1 MFVGLLFFTPETI
14 GPMAGKSDLHPPR
27 GTRVDVVVIVV
38 VVVVVPL
45 RGGTKNL
52 KP

>member
-14 GPMAGKSDLHPPR
+14 GPMAGKSDFHPPR
-27 GTRVDVVVIVV
+27 GTRVDVVVVIVV
-38 VVVVVPL
+38 IIPL
-45 RGGTKNL
+45 RGDAKNL